1 MLSCRQNIDKL
12 IGIYSC
18 VVSIIMQE
26 MDVLLLLMENIKE
39 IPRKHDHSQ
48 RPQGLQLQ
56 LLPPLHQYVMPNK
69 NL

>member
-1 MLSCRQNIDKL
+1 MLSCRRSIDKH

-18 VVSIIMQE
+18 VVSITMLE

-39 IPRKHDHSQ
+39 IPKKHDHSQ
-48 RPQGLQLQ
+48 CPQGQQ
-56 LLPPLHQYVMPNK
+56 QQPPPHQYVMPNK